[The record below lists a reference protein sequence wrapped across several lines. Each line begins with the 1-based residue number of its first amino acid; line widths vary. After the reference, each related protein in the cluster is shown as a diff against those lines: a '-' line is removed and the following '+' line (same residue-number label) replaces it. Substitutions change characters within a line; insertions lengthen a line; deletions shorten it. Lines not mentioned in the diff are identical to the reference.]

1 MFRKGLFLALL
12 IVSASIVS
20 AAGLTDEYI
29 PPKVGEC
36 LEYKV
41 YIKSV
46 MHGADQTVKV
56 LEAGNHQERPV
67 LKIQSNMDTVGLAKT
82 ITKYQEWEEI
92 ILDLEGLYPW
102 EIRRRVS
109 DKDGLETEE
118 VVFDYANG
126 LAVRTVSKNG
136 GPKEESKIQV
146 PGYVQDV
153 LSLQFYLRKYS
164 SLGNNQ
170 VNFYSDGEI
179 KEISYQATENQEPL
193 RLECGEF
200 EKHYRIE
207 NGEKKITI
215 LLSVAPE
222 RYPLVISKIG
232 KIGRIE
238 AKLSGIK

>member
-1 MFRKGLFLALL
+1 MFRKGLFLTLLTVSAL
-12 IVSASIVS
+12 IVNAV
-20 AAGLTDEYI
+20 GLTDDYI

-56 LEAGNHQERPV
+56 VEAGNYQERPV
-67 LKIQSNMDTVGLAKT
+67 LTIQSNMDTVGLAKT

-102 EIRRRVS
+102 VIRRRVS

-136 GPKEESKIQV
+136 GPKEESEIQV

-153 LSLQFYLRKYS
+153 LSLQFYLRKNS
-164 SLGNNQ
+164 SLGNKQ
-170 VNFYSDGEI
+170 VYFYSDGEI
-179 KEISYQATENQEPL
+179 KEISYRATENQEPL
-193 RLECGEF
+193 SLECGEF

-222 RYPLVISKIG
+222 RYPLVIRKIG